1 VGALGDRAPA
11 LSVAVRAP
19 TDTVGDRR
27 FGVGHGGCGHGAY
40 PRTVTSLAVALLLVT
55 GVVAV
60 VDWWAVSVGAR
71 RAEYVAKP
79 LTMVALIGVAL
90 ALDPASSSQRWW
102 FVAAL
107 ALSLAGDVFLML
119 PSDRFVAGLA
129 SFLLAHV
136 AYVVGFLVVSPG
148 EPAPVLTT
156 LLVVLVSVVLWN
168 RLRSGMRTNGQGAYL
183 GPVTAYVVVIAAMVA
198 AAAASGDWV
207 AVLGALLFM
216 ISDSIIGETRFVRPW
231 RYERIA
237 IMTTYHL
244 GQVLLVLSLLG

>member
-1 VGALGDRAPA
+1 M
-11 LSVAVRAP
+11 
-19 TDTVGDRR
+19 
-27 FGVGHGGCGHGAY
+27 
-40 PRTVTSLAVALLLVT
+40 TSLAVALLVVT
-55 GVVAV
+55 GVIAV

-71 RAEYVAKP
+71 RVEYVAKP

-90 ALDPASSSQRWW
+90 TLDATSAAQRWW

-107 ALSLAGDVFLML
+107 VLSLAGDVFLML
-119 PSDRFVAGLA
+119 PSDRFVPGLA

-136 AYVVGFLVVSPG
+136 AYVVGFLIVSPG

-156 LLVVLVSVVLWN
+156 LLVVVVSAMLWN
-168 RLRSGMRTNGQGAYL
+168 RLRTGMRTNGQGAYL
-183 GPVTAYVVVIAAMVA
+183 GPVTAYVIVIATMVA
-198 AAAASGDWV
+198 SALASGDWV

-216 ISDSIIGETRFVRPW
+216 TSDSIIGETRFVGPW

-244 GQVLLVLSLLG
+244 GQALLVLSLLG